1 MCGSVPICYFAVL
14 FLQSQGDKM
23 NRKHLLKVR
32 DHLVETGY
40 IECFIK
46 HRDKDVPSLSH
57 STKPKKRQSAADGE
71 GVHVE
76 AGLAALRLLK
86 PFVLANSN
94 IAQLGN
100 DINGDDDDDDE
111 NDDDE
116 GDDNDDDEDE
126 GEKIA
131 YGERDGNKNRGI
143 QNGLNTKLIVNKYL
157 LLAECKVRT
166 ASYGPSFFLPFMA
179 QARRKENTRIQ
190 DGLNINKYTSY

>member
-1 MCGSVPICYFAVL
+1 MSQIFGLCVVL
-14 FLQSQGDKM
+14 FRYVTLQFFFLQSQGDKM

-71 GVHVE
+71 SVHVE

-86 PFVLANSN
+86 PFVLAKSN

-143 QNGLNTKLIVNKYL
+143 Q
-157 LLAECKVRT
+157 
-166 ASYGPSFFLPFMA
+166 
-179 QARRKENTRIQ
+179 